1 MIQALR
7 SDPSSLESFS
17 GDHPGTKR
25 LLNGCVPEIGQK
37 RTTYG
42 VTLRSRVRGL
52 RRLPGALQRSWIGSK
67 PWIIA
72 FCPSFLQKSRGACI
86 RHPWWEQRTREIDA
100 GLQSLGN
107 LARSP
112 TPHAEG
118 RDCGAQHRAGDA
130 PRRVASQNPH
140 ADSLFRRVMAN

>member
-100 GLQSLGN
+100 GLDRKSRDISNSPCREACLR
-107 LARSP
+107 RS
-112 TPHAEG
+112 TEG
-118 RDCGAQHRAGDA
+118 WDA
-130 PRRVASQNPH
+130 PRRVASQKPH
-140 ADSLFRRVMAN
+140 DAGLLSV